1 MRGIL
6 SLRLELEKVIVN
18 EDYEKLVFE
27 NLERCH
33 RLVGN
38 RFYVIFWHKNLS
50 KKEIEDFAIRNKDK
64 LFEFGTKITGELGDS
79 WFLVKSSLG
88 EKSTWRYKWDGDIL
102 QGIVEYLRIVNHMKK
117 RDNS

>member
-50 KKEIEDFAIRNKDK
+50 KK
-64 LFEFGTKITGELGDS
+64 
-79 WFLVKSSLG
+79 
-88 EKSTWRYKWDGDIL
+88 
-102 QGIVEYLRIVNHMKK
+102 
-117 RDNS
+117 